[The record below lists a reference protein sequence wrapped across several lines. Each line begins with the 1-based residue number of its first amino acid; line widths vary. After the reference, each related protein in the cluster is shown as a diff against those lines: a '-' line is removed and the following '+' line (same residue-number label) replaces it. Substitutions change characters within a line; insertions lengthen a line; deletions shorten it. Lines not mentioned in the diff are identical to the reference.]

1 VIDPRTAE
9 HEAAHLVVGCALGL
23 KLRRATVLPGTTD
36 PKLDGYAW
44 FHGPMRAHAAF
55 GVMYAAGIYWESRA
69 GGDPEDARYDKVH
82 ARACFKSAADVRT
95 AARLAGE
102 ILTARRGV
110 LARVARELLDRDL
123 TAKDVQ
129 SLVLDL

>member
-1 VIDPRTAE
+1 MIDPRTAE

-23 KLRRATVLPGTTD
+23 KLRRATVLPTGPD
-36 PKLDGYAW
+36 ALYVGYAW

-55 GVMYAAGIYWESRA
+55 GVMYAAGVYWENRD
-69 GGDPEDARYDKVH
+69 GGNPDVAVYDLKH
-82 ARACFKSAADVRT
+82 ARACFRSSADVRT

-123 TAKDVQ
+123 TARDIAA
-129 SLVLDL
+129 LILDG